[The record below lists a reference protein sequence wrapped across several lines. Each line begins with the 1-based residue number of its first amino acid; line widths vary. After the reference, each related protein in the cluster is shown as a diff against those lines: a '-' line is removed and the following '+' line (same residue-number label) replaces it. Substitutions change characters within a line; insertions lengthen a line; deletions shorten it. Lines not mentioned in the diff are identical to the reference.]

1 VIITVEDYKQIR
13 QMYLSGKSQR
23 QIARKLKISRNTVSK
38 YCEGFAVPWE
48 RKVPERETTVLTKEI
63 ITFIQEC
70 LDEDKKEHIKKQRH
84 TAKRIYDRLVVEK
97 GFIGGESTIRAK
109 VKEIKG
115 LKAKVFVP
123 LIFLPGE
130 AMQID
135 WGSAKIY
142 LNGERITVNLFCAR
156 LCFSCT
162 PIVLAY
168 RRQNQESFLE
178 ALVRTF
184 NFFDGV
190 PEKIIFDNGKV
201 AVKEGF
207 GINAKKQAGYTAL
220 SAHYGFEALFCNPA
234 KGNEKGLVE
243 GLVGWARR
251 NILVPIP
258 KVESLDELSQMLE
271 SRCLDYRSH
280 QIRGKRAS
288 VGDMFRE
295 EKEHLRLL
303 PGYKFETAKCS
314 NVRVSTYSTVRFDSN
329 DYSVPTNF
337 CGRNVS
343 VKGGAEIIEI
353 YYQGKIIGTHNRCF
367 KKHSS
372 IYSLEHY
379 LPILESKKRA
389 VFNAAPVIQNLPIEF
404 INWLKENTTS
414 HKQLMNLL
422 WKCTEYGWKN
432 VWQNNI
438 TQATLPIVPHQ
449 IEVDSVNLSK
459 YDDLVTNNR
468 SAICH

>member
-1 VIITVEDYKQIR
+1 MIITVEDYKQIR

-23 QIARKLKISRNTVSK
+23 QIARKLRISRNTVSK
-38 YCEGFAVPWE
+38 YCEGSTVPWK
-48 RKVPERETTVLTKEI
+48 RKVPERKTSVLKKEVI
-63 ITFIQEC
+63 NFIQEC
-70 LDEDKKEHIKKQRH
+70 LDEDEKEHIKKQRH

-190 PEKIIFDNGKV
+190 PEKVIFDNGKV

-258 KVESLDELSQMLE
+258 KVESLDKLNQMLE
-271 SRCLDYRSH
+271 IRCLNYRSH
-280 QIRGKRAS
+280 QIRGKKA
-288 VGDMFRE
+288 
-295 EKEHLRLL
+295 
-303 PGYKFETAKCS
+303 
-314 NVRVSTYSTVRFDSN
+314 
-329 DYSVPTNF
+329 
-337 CGRNVS
+337 
-343 VKGGAEIIEI
+343 
-353 YYQGKIIGTHNRCF
+353 
-367 KKHSS
+367 
-372 IYSLEHY
+372 
-379 LPILESKKRA
+379 
-389 VFNAAPVIQNLPIEF
+389 
-404 INWLKENTTS
+404 
-414 HKQLMNLL
+414 
-422 WKCTEYGWKN
+422 
-432 VWQNNI
+432 
-438 TQATLPIVPHQ
+438 
-449 IEVDSVNLSK
+449 
-459 YDDLVTNNR
+459 
-468 SAICH
+468 

>member
-1 VIITVEDYKQIR
+1 MIITVEDYKQIR

-23 QIARKLKISRNTVSK
+23 QIAKKLKISRNTVSK
-38 YCEGFAVPWE
+38 YCEGSRVPWE
-48 RKVPERETTVLTKEI
+48 RKVPERETTVLTKEV
-63 ITFIQEC
+63 ITFIREC
-70 LDEDKKEHIKKQRH
+70 LDEDEKEHIKKQYH

-97 GFIGGESTIRAK
+97 GFNGGESTIRAK
-109 VKEIKG
+109 IQEMKG
-115 LKAKVFVP
+115 SKVKVFVP

-130 AMQID
+130 AIQID
-135 WGSAKIY
+135 WGSAKIC
-142 LNGERITVNLFCAR
+142 LKGERITVNLFCAR

-184 NFFDGV
+184 NFLGGV
-190 PEKIIFDNGKV
+190 PEKVIFDNGKV

-234 KGNEKGLVE
+234 QGHEKGLVE
-243 GLVGWARR
+243 GLVGWSRR

-258 KVESLDELSQMLE
+258 KVESLDELNQLLE
-271 SRCLDYRSH
+271 NRCLGYRSH
-280 QIRGKRAS
+280 QIRGKKAS
-288 VGDMFRE
+288 VGEMFKE
-295 EKEHLRLL
+295 EKEQLRVL

-329 DYSVPTNF
+329 DYSVPTNY
-337 CGRNVS
+337 CGSNVS
-343 VKGGAEIIEI
+343 VKGFAETIEI
-353 YYQGKIIGTHNRCF
+353 YFQGKVIGTHNRCL
-367 KKHSS
+367 KKHCS

-379 LPILESKKRA
+379 LPILETRKRA
-389 VFNAAPVIQNLPIEF
+389 VFNAAPVVQNLPPEF
-404 INWLKENTTS
+404 INWLKKNTSS
-414 HKQLMNLL
+414 HKELMNLL
-422 WKCTEYGWKN
+422 WECAEHGWKD